1 MPDSPA
7 PDMLDRHLLDDLARG
22 WRAYA
27 LIGLITLAAGLPG
40 IVRMP
45 ALDRDESRFA
55 QATAQMLE
63 RGDFVRIAFQ
73 DEPRNKKPIGIYWL
87 QSASVSLFSSPEARE
102 IWAYRLVSLAGAL
115 LAAWSCLWGGT
126 ALVGRRAALLGAGLL
141 GASVLLST
149 EAMIAKT
156 DAMLCGFT
164 TLAMAALAHVRLA
177 GAAAAVNTNAR
188 SLGLRTLAGD
198 GPAAGPALLFW
209 AAISGGIL
217 IKGPVTPM
225 VPGLCLIALWFW
237 ERRASW
243 MKPLAHPAGPLI
255 AALIVLPWFVAIGMA
270 TDGKF
275 FSDAIGG
282 DLGGKVVGDAEGH
295 GGLPGYHLLLL
306 PLLSFPIAIAL
317 PAAARIAWRAIK
329 APRKSMDFAAI
340 RFLIA
345 WAAPTWLVFELL
357 PTKLVH
363 YTMPAYPALALIG
376 GAGLIA
382 AYNEGWQKLKLGGAL
397 FFLLGVCVLGG
408 LCAYLSTYMPG
419 DATANGRR
427 AMQTGLVMAAIFLP
441 LLALLVGAKRPA
453 LAAAAGIAASIVFA
467 YTARER
473 IAPEARRLLVSQEAS
488 DALMR
493 AGLHPRL
500 HANGPRLISIGYN
513 EPSFIF
519 LTRTDTLLAKGNDAP
534 RAAFL
539 GQAVIVEERERLT
552 FERSLAVRGLIFAP
566 AGPPVDGLNYSN
578 GDEVR
583 LQPGRVI
590 RTVGGTALL
599 PLPSERL
606 RQ

>member
-7 PDMLDRHLLDDLARG
+7 PDLLDRLARG

-40 IVRMP
+40 IFRMP

-55 QATAQMLE
+55 QASAQMLE
-63 RGDFVRIAFQ
+63 RGDFVRIAVQ

-87 QSASVSLFSSPEARE
+87 QSASVALFSSPEARE
-102 IWAYRLVSLAGAL
+102 IWPYRLVSLAGAL

-126 ALVGRRAALLGAGLL
+126 ALVGRRAAVLGAGLL

-156 DAMLCGFT
+156 DAALCGFT
-164 TLAMAALAHVRLA
+164 TLAMAALAHVRQA
-177 GAAAAVNTNAR
+177 GVAAAANTKAR
-188 SLGLRTLAGD
+188 SLGLRTLAGN

-225 VPGLCLIALWFW
+225 VAALCLIAIWFW
-237 ERRASW
+237 EKRAAW
-243 MKPLAHPAGPLI
+243 MKPLAHPTGPLI

-275 FSDAIGG
+275 FTDAVGG
-282 DLGGKVVGDAEGH
+282 DLGKKVVGGDEGH
-295 GGLPGYHLLLL
+295 GGPPGYHLLLL

-317 PAAARIAWRAIK
+317 PAGARMAWRAIRG
-329 APRKSMDFAAI
+329 PRSSPDFAAI

-345 WAAPTWLVFELL
+345 WAAPTWAVFELL

-363 YTMPAYPALALIG
+363 YPLPAYPAIALIA
-376 GAGLIA
+376 GAGMIA
-382 AYNEGWQKLKLGGAL
+382 AYDEGWKKLKLGGAL
-397 FFLLGVCVLGG
+397 LFLLGVCVLGG
-408 LCAYLSTYMPG
+408 LCAFLSTYLPG
-419 DATANGRR
+419 DAIASERR
-427 AMQTGLVMAAIFLP
+427 AMQTGLLLAAIFLP
-441 LLALLVGAKRPA
+441 LLALLVSAKRPG

-473 IAPEARRLLVSQEAS
+473 IAPEARRLFVSQEAS

-513 EPSFIF
+513 EPSFVF

-566 AGPPVDGLNYSN
+566 AGPPVEGLDYSN
-578 GDEVR
+578 GDDMR

-590 RTVGGTALL
+590 RTVGGTALM
-599 PLPSERL
+599 PLPSERP